1 MALLFLF
8 PLYCC
13 AWHQQKTIFSEDNLW
28 GIPFCF
34 LYSLLFLN
42 FPVFFL
48 PPSSF
53 SSPCTSSPFFSSLL
67 PSLCKLIY
75 IIQSLGKWVMVRGAQ
90 HKNRKSFLFRFVNW
104 QWWIKWIFLY
114 KLPLIGPD
122 LMVLTQQGIW
132 TAILWVHT
140 LSLIILICS
149 RDGWGTVLHV
159 WVCMYNLKKLSKLFW

>member
-1 MALLFLF
+1 MR
-8 PLYCC
+8 
-13 AWHQQKTIFSEDNLW
+13 N
-28 GIPFCF
+28 
-34 LYSLLFLN
+34 SLLFLILPS
-42 FPVFFL
+42 FPQFSRFFL

-75 IIQSLGKWVMVRGAQ
+75 IIQSLGKRVMVRGAQ